1 MVMVAVMTVMY
12 WNVSTSHQRISLSA
26 QQAVEFFMISENRP
40 HGLETDFDL
49 SGTTVGR
56 RITTDSK

>member
-26 QQAVEFFMISENRP
+26 QQAMEFFLIIFSSENRP
-40 HGLETDFDL
+40 HGLETDFNL
-49 SGTTVGR
+49 SGTTVG
-56 RITTDSK
+56 K